1 VVLGLPKEAIDENIF
16 IDGNP
21 NLHQMRVVGILTED
35 SRMYFEILTALRSEG
50 LKHVSLDFSE
60 PLPAD
65 VAVIVS
71 TEDERHRISFDHVVT
86 TPNPDAA
93 MEEVKSLLAGEK
105 DLTTVVVGI
114 DPGNR
119 PGIAAVASDGTALM
133 RMQAPDPEG
142 VRPLVEEVADRYSS
156 SALVVRIGNGDHTN
170 RNRIFNVLWD
180 CGYSVEIV
188 DERNTTKR
196 SKTPDED
203 AAYEIALTPGHAPR
217 KRQEVSPPPGE
228 IRNIQRLSRLQSE
241 GKLTVSRELAKK
253 VASGEISMEEA
264 IVKQRGFKASK
275 R

>member
-1 VVLGLPKEAIDENIF
+1 
-16 IDGNP
+16 
-21 NLHQMRVVGILTED
+21 MRVVGILTED

-50 LKHVSLDFSE
+50 LKHVSLEFSE
-60 PLPAD
+60 PLPTN
-65 VAVIVS
+65 VAVIMS
-71 TEDERHRISFDHVVT
+71 TEGERHRIPFDKVVT
-86 TPNPDAA
+86 DPNPDVA
-93 MEEVKSLLAGEK
+93 MEEVKSILAGEK
-105 DLTTVVVGI
+105 DLTTIVVGI

-142 VRPLVEEVADRYSS
+142 VQPLVDEVANRYSS
-156 SALVVRIGNGDHTN
+156 SVLVVRIGNGDRTN

-203 AAYEIALTPGHAPR
+203 AAYEIALTPGYAPR
-217 KRQEVSPPPGE
+217 ERQEVSPLPGE

-241 GKLTVSRELAKK
+241 GELTISRVLAEK
-253 VASGEISMEEA
+253 VASGKISMEEA
-264 IVKQRGFKASK
+264 VVEQRGLGASA